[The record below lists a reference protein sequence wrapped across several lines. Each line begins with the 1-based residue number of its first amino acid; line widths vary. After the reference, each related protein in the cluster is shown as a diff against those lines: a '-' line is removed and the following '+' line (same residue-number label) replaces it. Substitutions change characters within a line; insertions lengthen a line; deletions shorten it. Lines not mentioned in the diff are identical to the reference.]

1 MNQQEQQGLT
11 NRTYPSVEA
20 TDDVEAHIRRDI
32 VQGPE
37 TDEVEGHR
45 YLGTIEAD
53 EATEAEDTEG
63 HMQPPRDLDIDRI

>member
-1 MNQQEQQGLT
+1 MNQPEQQGLT

-20 TDDVEAHIRRDI
+20 TDDVAGHIRRTI

-45 YLGTIEAD
+45 LPVEAQD
-53 EATEAEDTEG
+53 DDEDTEG
-63 HMQPPRDLDIDRI
+63 HLQPPRDLDVERF